1 MRFPPKSVT
10 KTHFRHRDKIGAN
23 SYTVGV
29 RGKPCVGHGCHIW
42 KEGKF
47 LKFISFRRSL
57 SLFAP
62 GDFFI
67 SRSDAL
73 LALAFFSF
81 YFVWEDMVV
90 GGFSYF
96 EKEV

>member
-1 MRFPPKSVT
+1 MRRSRLPHLEGGREIPKV
-10 KTHFRHRDKIGAN
+10 H
-23 SYTVGV
+23 
-29 RGKPCVGHGCHIW
+29 
-42 KEGKF
+42 
-47 LKFISFRRSL
+47 FISGVSL
-57 SLFAP
+57 SRFAP